1 MGGKATVTAAGNF
14 PSEAVQGRVSPCGR
28 SLKPGGGWARIAELF
43 GTVTSEKDLLGKVHL
58 SLKHCIRKEGGGC
71 ATANSVGPAVDVP
84 QSLGAWSNIFQAY
97 RASAVTAVK
106 WRAVGLHWAVGLHG
120 GPSDYIGHPTDQ
132 QKHMHWMPTMCPHTG
147 SFRCSKQ
154 GGLLATSWYAAHRL
168 RRQAPT
174 NKSAMEHRHSRDCVD
189 RWQSLSSGRAF
200 GLSDGC
206 TRPAPEATSSRVLMC
221 RVTTP
226 MFATSNVRPLC
237 SCMSSRT
244 AGTTGTLSM
253 KSINDSI

>member
-1 MGGKATVTAAGNF
+1 M
-14 PSEAVQGRVSPCGR
+14 
-28 SLKPGGGWARIAELF
+28 PGGGGRIAELF
-43 GTVTSEKDLLGKVHL
+43 GTMTSEKDFPGKVHL

-106 WRAVGLHWAVGLHG
+106 WSGNESVGGLHR

-168 RRQAPT
+168 RRQAST
-174 NKSAMEHRHSRDCVD
+174 NKSAMEHRHSRDCLKGD
-189 RWQSLSSGRAF
+189 I
-200 GLSDGC
+200 
-206 TRPAPEATSSRVLMC
+206 P
-221 RVTTP
+221 
-226 MFATSNVRPLC
+226 
-237 SCMSSRT
+237 
-244 AGTTGTLSM
+244 
-253 KSINDSI
+253 

>member
-1 MGGKATVTAAGNF
+1 MYRTVHRFAKNSIGKKVTDYNVRDALVEPLVAQMVSATLYFQRTM
-14 PSEAVQGRVSPCGR
+14 
-28 SLKPGGGWARIAELF
+28 W
-43 GTVTSEKDLLGKVHL
+43 VHFL
-58 SLKHCIRKEGGGC
+58 RC
-71 ATANSVGPAVDVP
+71 
-84 QSLGAWSNIFQAY
+84 
-97 RASAVTAVK
+97 
-106 WRAVGLHWAVGLHG
+106 
-120 GPSDYIGHPTDQ
+120 
-132 QKHMHWMPTMCPHTG
+132 PTMCPHTG

-168 RRQAPT
+168 RRQAST
-174 NKSAMEHRHSRDCVD
+174 NKSAMEHRHSRDCFE
-189 RWQSLSSGRAF
+189 RWHSLSSGRAF

-253 KSINDSI
+253 KSINDSIRSNNSPPAL